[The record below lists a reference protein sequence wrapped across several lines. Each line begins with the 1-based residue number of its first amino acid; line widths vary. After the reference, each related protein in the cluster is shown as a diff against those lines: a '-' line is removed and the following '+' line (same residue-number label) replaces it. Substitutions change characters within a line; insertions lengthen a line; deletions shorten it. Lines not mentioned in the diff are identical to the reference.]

1 MILLV
6 SSRMND
12 YLIHNFFMI
21 YKSNESFKNVKIEK
35 FKTNSISKILDLCR
49 RNALDEMKYLILDLS
64 ILQDSYEQLLNAL
77 LEMKKLLKQ
86 ETRIIILA
94 FNISENLINTLIR
107 NQFYNLIIGENDYIT
122 YEQIKTSFSE
132 YGTRYS
138 QVSKYI
144 DEKEK
149 TKFERV
155 KGFIIKVLSAFK
167 IGNKKNE
174 LVKNIYLDD
183 KKEINSAEN
192 HVYNLLDESLEEVES
207 YEKIEL

>member
-12 YLIHNFFMI
+12 YLIRNFFMI
-21 YKSNESFKNVKIEK
+21 YKSNETFKNVRIEK
-35 FKTNSISKILDLCR
+35 FKTNSVSKILDLCR
-49 RNALDEMKYLILDLS
+49 RNALDEVKYLILDLS

-94 FNISENLINTLIR
+94 FNISESLINTLIR
-107 NQFYNLIIGENDYIT
+107 NQFYNQIIGENDYIT

-132 YGTRYS
+132 HGTRYS

-149 TKFERV
+149 TKFER
-155 KGFIIKVLSAFK
+155 IKVLILRVLSAFK
-167 IGNKKNE
+167 ISNKKNE

-183 KKEINSAEN
+183 KKESIVEN
-192 HVYNLLDESLEEVES
+192 HVYNLLDESLDDIEN
-207 YEKIEL
+207 YEKVEL